1 MECLGMFEA
10 DSVAE
15 GLVEGR
21 GNGLCG
27 EATGGRFDRKLT
39 G

>member
-15 GLVEGR
+15 GLVKE
-21 GNGLCG
+21 L
-27 EATGGRFDRKLT
+27 EDRRIMRQ
-39 G
+39 GDGQ